1 MKKQAAYLLAACL
14 LLVFLTACF
23 SESRVQNG
31 QALQLEQSVPAPAQ
45 TDFLPETAP
54 EPDKEAFEAEVQAP
68 AFEDAPPLAK
78 DAPAVTVNQTELDV
92 FQGDSGYCL
101 RLDLYA
107 GAVNAT
113 LHQNHEADGQYSCRL
128 QAPMFRA
135 YFHAGSDDVFFDGT
149 HWYGPMDL
157 LVERQ
162 GFRRF
167 TDEENNHVYYTTDL
181 PGAKTPDG
189 CRVPVL
195 MYHAVSDDCWGF
207 SSLFVSPD
215 DMEQQ
220 LKLLVDE
227 GFSPIWF
234 EDLPHADEYEKPVI
248 LTFDDGYDDN
258 YTELYP
264 LLQKYNVKATIFVI
278 AGQLGTPHKMTAEQV
293 KALSDSGLVS
303 IQSHTMTHDLL
314 DEMNEEK
321 LIYQLK
327 ESQLTIA
334 RLTGKVPYTICYPVG
349 HNNVLTREVA
359 ARYYDFGVLMNGGGY
374 TTGTDPLLVPRYYVD
389 RQTDLWTFRSMASGQ

>member
-14 LLVFLTACF
+14 LPLFLTACTG
-23 SESRVQNG
+23 EPGVKNTPAQ
-31 QALQLEQSVPAPAQ
+31 QWEQSEPAPVQ
-45 TDFLPETAP
+45 TDFQSETAP
-54 EPDKEAFEAEVQAP
+54 EPDQKALPGEVQTP
-68 AFEDAPPLAK
+68 AFEDAPPLAT
-78 DAPAVTVNQTELDV
+78 DAPAVTVNQKELTV
-92 FQGDSGYCL
+92 YQSENGYCL
-101 RLDLYA
+101 RLDSYA
-107 GAVNAT
+107 SAVNAT
-113 LHQNHEADGQYSCRL
+113 LHQKKEVDGSYTCRL

-227 GFSPIWF
+227 GFTPIWF

-278 AGQLGTPHKMTAEQV
+278 AAHLGTPHKMTAEQV
-293 KALSDSGLVS
+293 KELSDSGLVS
-303 IQSHTMTHDLL
+303 IQSHTMTHGRL
-314 DEMNEEK
+314 DAMNEAE
-321 LIYQLK
+321 LIYQL
-327 ESQLTIA
+327 EQSQLTIA
-334 RLTGKVPYTICYPVG
+334 RLTGKVPYTICYPEG
-349 HNNVLTREVA
+349 NSGAQAREIA
-359 ARYYDFGVLMNGGGY
+359 SRYYDFGVTMNGGGY
-374 TTGTDPLLVPRYYVD
+374 TTGTDPFLIPRYYVD
-389 RQTDLWTFRSMASGQ
+389 RRTDLWTFRSMASGQ

>member
-14 LLVFLTACF
+14 LPLLLTACTG
-23 SESRVQNG
+23 EPGVKNTPAQ
-31 QALQLEQSVPAPAQ
+31 QWEQSEPAPVQ
-45 TDFLPETAP
+45 TDFQSETAP
-54 EPDKEAFEAEVQAP
+54 EPDQKALPGEVQTP
-68 AFEDAPPLAK
+68 AFEDAPPLAT

-113 LHQNHEADGQYSCRL
+113 LHQKKEVDGSYTCRL

-227 GFSPIWF
+227 GFTPIWF

-278 AGQLGTPHKMTAEQV
+278 AAHLGTPHKMTAEQV
-293 KALSDSGLVS
+293 KELSDSGLVS

-321 LIYQLK
+321 LIYQL
-327 ESQLTIA
+327 EQSQLTIA
-334 RLTGKVPYTICYPVG
+334 RLTGKVPYTICYPEG
-349 HNNVLTREVA
+349 NSGAQAREIA
-359 ARYYDFGVLMNGGGY
+359 SRYYDFGVTMNGGGY
-374 TTGTDPLLVPRYYVD
+374 TTGTDPLLVSRYYVD
-389 RQTDLWTFRSMASGQ
+389 RGTDLWTFRSMASGQ

>member
-14 LLVFLTACF
+14 LPLLLTACTG
-23 SESRVQNG
+23 EPGVKNTPAQ
-31 QALQLEQSVPAPAQ
+31 QWEQSEPAPVQ
-45 TDFLPETAP
+45 TDFQSETAP
-54 EPDKEAFEAEVQAP
+54 EPDQKALPLPMGFTNSFP
-68 AFEDAPPLAK
+68 TPPLAT

-135 YFHAGSDDVFFDGT
+135 SFHAGSDDVFFDGT

-195 MYHAVSDDCWGF
+195 MYHAVSDDVF
-207 SSLFVSPD
+207 AELSLV
-215 DMEQQ
+215 
-220 LKLLVDE
+220 
-227 GFSPIWF
+227 
-234 EDLPHADEYEKPVI
+234 
-248 LTFDDGYDDN
+248 
-258 YTELYP
+258 
-264 LLQKYNVKATIFVI
+264 NVYV
-278 AGQLGTPHKMTAEQV
+278 
-293 KALSDSGLVS
+293 
-303 IQSHTMTHDLL
+303 HT
-314 DEMNEEK
+314 
-321 LIYQLK
+321 Q
-327 ESQLTIA
+327 
-334 RLTGKVPYTICYPVG
+334 R
-349 HNNVLTREVA
+349 
-359 ARYYDFGVLMNGGGY
+359 
-374 TTGTDPLLVPRYYVD
+374 
-389 RQTDLWTFRSMASGQ
+389 